1 MSPVTVYAPNETRR
15 LQERLAPP
23 ERFGAF
29 AYDGFGVYLD
39 DQQLDTLLAHG
50 DPGPRLLNE
59 KKDTYISGGQRSGK
73 TVLLALGHA
82 KANLYKT
89 GVDNTDER
97 FWKNYLYKTL
107 ALAPSTDLTLRLW
120 QVMDELSKG
129 ASDAQYDKRAR
140 GARGAPFAS
149 YMKAGKAG
157 PWPVVTYSNG
167 ARTDFR
173 STEGW
178 ATRLEGDQWWWIT
191 WDEWMS
197 QPDREIEFVHRD
209 VLYGRAR
216 DHDAKIVLAAW
227 PKQATERHLLT
238 VVRSVES
245 GYNQDAQIRYLD
257 ASKAYF
263 SNAEALKVERRK
275 KDAATWSRTVQ
286 GVPAGGSSVEFKRNV
301 IENMVRDDLP
311 ESELREPG
319 FLYLSSWDIGLSH
332 DSTVGLSWRIPIVA
346 GRGIVTPAHKAR
358 YVHTTELRPSET
370 LTLDTLAFNIR
381 LEQQVYGSLTA
392 VDASGLGGVAAFR
405 QLRDMTPPPLSFV
418 SRSNDRLHGNMRLAA
433 ITNALDMLSWGRPN
447 DDDEAN
453 RVAWGLIEGPRIVRL
468 LDQLANFDREAKDVP
483 DDWVWAFL
491 IGLWYIR
498 RFWVVGNP
506 NAHSTVALPFRREPR
521 TFATALAAPPVKRT
535 IIPMRRR
542 P

>member
-1 MSPVTVYAPNETRR
+1 MTVTVYRPNELRR
-15 LQERLAPP
+15 FTESVAPVDQ
-23 ERFGAF
+23 FGRF

-39 DQQLDTLLAHG
+39 DQQLEAILAHG
-50 DPGPRLLNE
+50 DPGPRLPGE
-59 KKDTYISGGQRSGK
+59 KKDTYVSGGQRSGK

-89 GVDNTDER
+89 GVDNADER
-97 FWKNYLYKTL
+97 FWNNYLYKTL

-120 QVMDELSKG
+120 QVMDELAKG
-129 ASDAQYDKRAR
+129 ASDAQYDRKAR
-140 GARGAPFAS
+140 KARPAALRHFMS
-149 YMKAGKAG
+149 AGKAG
-157 PWPVVTYSNG
+157 PWPVVNFVNG
-167 ARTDFR
+167 SRCDFR

-191 WDEWMS
+191 WDEWAS

-216 DHDAKIVLAAW
+216 DHDGKIVLAAW
-227 PKQATERHLLT
+227 PKQMTERHLLS
-238 VVRSVES
+238 VLRSVES
-245 GYNQDAQIRYLD
+245 GYNTDAQVLYLD

-263 SNAEALKVERRK
+263 SNVEALKVERRK
-275 KDAATWSRTVQ
+275 KDAATWQRTVQ
-286 GVPAGGSSVEFKRNV
+286 GIPAGGASVEFKRDL
-301 IENMVRDDLP
+301 IENMVDPTLP
-311 ESELREPG
+311 EATLREPG
-319 FLYLSSWDIGLSH
+319 YLYLSSWDIGLSH
-332 DSTVGLSWRIPIVA
+332 DSTVGITWRVPIIG
-346 GRGIVTPAHKAR
+346 GRGVVTPASKVR
-358 YVHTTELRPSET
+358 YVHTAELRPSET

-381 LEQQVYGSLTA
+381 LEQQVYGGQTA

-418 SRSNDRLHGNMRLAA
+418 SRSNDRIHGNMRLAA
-433 ITNALDMLSWGRPN
+433 ITNGLDMLSWGRPN
-447 DDDEAN
+447 DDADASK
-453 RVAWGLIEGPRIVRL
+453 VAWGLVEGPRIVRL

-506 NAHSTVALPFRREPR
+506 NLHSTVPLPFRRADYS
-521 TFATALAAPPVKRT
+521 FAAAALPAGPKRT

-542 P
+542 R